1 MSSFKVLAFSNA
13 EQFILKPGINSLI
26 IMPKTTHLITLE
38 KALSFTEEAAWL
50 TSKSPGIYLVQA
62 PPSPGFYQVSTTHE
76 TLGLGRLQI
85 IVKTPIDTTQVKEVN
100 GYKLNQYPK
109 PYKGNPKYT
118 QPQGLIKFSKV
129 DENRYLSDLVQIKD
143 IMCKQ
148 HSNYPKYLLVDTQ
161 GLKML
166 DQLYKYLLSRGLN
179 FSRFSFISGYRTPY
193 YNRMIGNGKYSR
205 HLYGDA
211 FDLYIDENGDYRMDD
226 LNQDGRQDKQDVD
239 FLYQLF
245 LDFLKNNKRQGGV
258 GKYLPN
264 SRHGGF
270 VHIDNRGFN
279 ARW

>member
-1 MSSFKVLAFSNA
+1 MSSFKVFAFSNA
-13 EQFILKPGINSLI
+13 EQFIVEPGMNSLI
-26 IMPKTTHLITLE
+26 IMPKTTHFITLE

-50 TSKSPGIYLVQA
+50 ISKSPGIYLVQA

-76 TLGLGRLQI
+76 TLGVGKLQI

-100 GYKLNQYPK
+100 DYKVNQYPK
-109 PYKGNPKYT
+109 PYKGNPKYA
-118 QPQGLIKFSKV
+118 QPQGLIKFSKA

-179 FSRFSFISGYRTPY
+179 FSKFSFISGYRTPY

-245 LDFLKNNKRQGGV
+245 LDFLKNNNRQGGV